1 MTSYWYWWTIGAP
14 QLTVICY
21 STHPVT
27 VWSLPFLWNSHHPN
41 VVGGASLQCSQDG
54 GVTAYSCHL
63 QGPFWWGVHIP
74 WLSGV
79 LDSVV
84 HSSLSK
90 GMPCYC
96 QSWRSVSHT
105 RSDTDTHHLAGWY
118 SQCLVGGTCK
128 LNDTMK
134 GILKQLQLSIC
145 IKLARTKISED
156 TGTVIEL
163 EA

>member
-1 MTSYWYWWTIGAP
+1 MYSTTGAT

-21 STHPVT
+21 STRPVT
-27 VWSLPFLWNSHHPN
+27 VRSFPLLWHSHHPN
-41 VVGGASLQCSQDG
+41 VVGGASIQCSQDG
-54 GVTAYSCHL
+54 GCTTDSHHL
-63 QGPFWWGVHIP
+63 QGLFWQGVHIP

-96 QSWRSVSHT
+96 QTWRTVNHT
-105 RSDTDTHHLAGWY
+105 RSDTDTHHLAGWH
-118 SQCLVGGTCK
+118 SQCLVGGTCT

-145 IKLARTKISED
+145 MTLAHRNISED
-156 TGTVIEL
+156 AGTVIEL